1 MNFLKEIED
10 LAIRVA
16 GASFRTE
23 KDRNTDIIKKR
34 FSLAGEDFYTLE
46 EIGDYY
52 DITRERVRQVEAKTV
67 KNLQKVLSG
76 DVLKGGFSASDA
88 LILEFEKI
96 KQEVYEQDYILIEN
110 DIVKNFCD
118 KYCIESSSVTLKVVP
133 LILEALGYFK
143 LPQKISGYSGEIY
156 DCWCLSEVFERKSIY
171 RINLKMQA

>member
-1 MNFLKEIED
+1 MKEIED

-133 LILEALGYFK
+133 LIL
-143 LPQKISGYSGEIY
+143 
-156 DCWCLSEVFERKSIY
+156 
-171 RINLKMQA
+171 